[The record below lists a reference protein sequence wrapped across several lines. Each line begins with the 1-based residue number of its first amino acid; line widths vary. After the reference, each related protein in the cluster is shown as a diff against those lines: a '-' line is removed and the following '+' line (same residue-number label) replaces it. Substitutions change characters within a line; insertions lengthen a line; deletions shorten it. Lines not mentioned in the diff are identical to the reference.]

1 MGTNMKY
8 KIWHID
14 AYVGWS
20 DYDNP
25 SDCNYH
31 LDIIMDASFSKKQ
44 IIDMW
49 TLLHKSERNVVI
61 VNCVC
66 INEGNIIL

>member
-20 DYDNP
+20 DYDSP

-31 LDIIMDASFSKKQ
+31 LDMIMDASFSKK
-44 IIDMW
+44 
-49 TLLHKSERNVVI
+49 TN
-61 VNCVC
+61 N
-66 INEGNIIL
+66 